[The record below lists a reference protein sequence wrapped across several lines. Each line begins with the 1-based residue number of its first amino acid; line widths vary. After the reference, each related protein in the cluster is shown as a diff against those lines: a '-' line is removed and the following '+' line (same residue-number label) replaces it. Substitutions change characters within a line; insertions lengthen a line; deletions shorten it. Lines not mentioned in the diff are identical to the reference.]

1 MPHDNTSSIESES
14 MNVTVFG
21 ATGKIGR
28 LVVADLL
35 QAGHHVTVY
44 VRNPA
49 KLEFSDSDVTVVEGT
64 LADSQA
70 IRESVR
76 SSDAVISALGPS
88 LKLGAKGSPIAEGTA
103 NIVAA
108 MQAEGVKRYIG
119 LATPSV
125 SDPRD
130 HPTIKAKVLP
140 VMAGIMFPNALKEL
154 RGMHKAV
161 VESDLDWTVARIT
174 NPTDKPAKGTV
185 RAGYLGRDTVGSAMS
200 RADIAAFLIAQL
212 ADDTFVQAAP
222 AISN

>member
-1 MPHDNTSSIESES
+1 

-28 LVVADLL
+28 LVVAALL
-35 QAGHHVTVY
+35 RDGHHVTVY

-49 KLEFSDSDVTVVEGT
+49 KLDISDPNVTVVQGA
-64 LADSQA
+64 LADQRA

-76 SSDAVISALGPS
+76 GSDAVISALGPS
-88 LKLGAKGSPIAEGTA
+88 LKLGAKGTPIADGTA

-108 MQAEGVKRYIG
+108 MHAEGVKRYIG

-125 SDPRD
+125 PDPRD
-130 HPTIKAKVLP
+130 HPTIKAKALP

-154 RGMHKAV
+154 HGMTEAV
-161 VESDLDWTVARIT
+161 TESDLDWTVARIT
-174 NPTDKPAKGTV
+174 RPTDKPTKGTV
-185 RAGYLGRDTVGSAMS
+185 RAGYLGRDKVGSAMS
-200 RADIAAFLIAQL
+200 RADIAAFLVAQL
-212 ADDTFVQAAP
+212 ADDRYVKALP